1 MTTYTVK
8 QVSEK
13 FNISAYT
20 IRFYDDQGLF
30 PDVNRDSHGTRIFTD
45 NNLEWISLVQCL
57 RKTGMPVADI
67 RHYIDLCKEGETS
80 VSERYQIIMKQKE
93 KAEADLEEM
102 QHRLD
107 VLRMKEKCY
116 EEILSQ
122 KKGDVCNPAS
132 KKDTSYFQ

>member
-30 PDVNRDSHGTRIFTD
+30 PDVSRDSHGTRIFTD

-93 KAEADLEEM
+93 KAEADLKEM
-102 QHRLD
+102 QYRLD

-132 KKDTSYFQ
+132 KKSAK

>member
-30 PDVNRDSHGTRIFTD
+30 PDVTRDSHGTRIFTED
-45 NNLEWISLVQCL
+45 NLEWISLVQCL

-67 RHYIDLCKEGETS
+67 RHYIDLCKEGEAS
-80 VSERYQIIMKQKE
+80 VFERYQIIMKQKQ
-93 KAEADLEEM
+93 KAEADLQEM
-102 QHRLD
+102 HKRLEI
-107 VLRMKEKCY
+107 LRMKERCY

-122 KKGDVCNPAS
+122 NGGDVCNPAS
-132 KKDTSYFQ
+132 RMNTD